1 MEASDPLRD
10 KAVASFRD
18 SLVEDVF
25 DPGDFIP
32 WDNINE
38 EVQDATPGVE
48 LLNELARSGEDGI
61 DADALA
67 KAFLAE
73 PKTFS
78 VVQRLLAAPAAG
90 VGFADGRQL
99 PENPPRSSEQAEE
112 VARLLLDI
120 GINRLITDKA
130 ATEELLRVAI
140 IAGDTRR
147 RSGRRRRSLDNRL
160 ADLLEEAAKEAGES
174 LGKKLIL
181 RGPAQMPT
189 GARGRLQRVL
199 CDEGDRPLVAVATM
213 FEAIGGGRQGA
224 TFRSFVQ
231 VQDELDLVPASLVLI
246 ADGRGVREIPTR
258 SVEEVWDR
266 VGALLSLRQAEEGK
280 LADAVVRLVDNPAV
294 PSLDRL
300 PLDTL
305 IGSTL
310 DRDVEV
316 EAEDLP
322 VDEGVARLAIARFE
336 AENQGLGLDIDDE
349 GRSLS
354 FVRAG
359 EVAEADRLAEEFD
372 PRRAIDLMATLVGR
386 SSPVEQEELSGEQRI
401 AVLEVP
407 TSPLM
412 PGLLAVA
419 AQPAGPEA
427 AEVRAVAEAARA
439 RAVDTTVAV
448 LVVPDATYWLYD
460 EEREIVTRTTATSVV
475 VIDPG
480 DMRGIA
486 ASAAP
491 QDALSALI
499 LQQADLIKASPF
511 IHNGVTPP
519 RLFTGRRGEGAEL
532 VSALGSSSVAVLGS
546 RQIGKTS
553 FLKWVHETLEAQE
566 RTVYYGDCQA
576 VGDWERF
583 RALAKRDW
591 DVALSKEFEPD
602 QVAALVERLTAGEE
616 APIFILDEIDRL
628 VAWDRTTEVGGVTE
642 AFFRSLRSQSQAG
655 KAQFVFSG
663 ERTIAEVL
671 WSPASPHWNFCQRLS
686 LRQLNRE
693 DAAGLLFKVLESLSV
708 EVEDQAEAEAV
719 LWSATSGHPRLV
731 QLLGDQLVRRLNE
744 RPGDERDRLT
754 PADLEEVVDTFD
766 FKSEYVETYWGQ
778 ATSFERHL
786 TRLVAE
792 GERSLE
798 RLQELMAEEDEP
810 LALKVLELY
819 GIFDV
824 VDDEVQLRAEFLPQA
839 LVAAGPEPRPS

>member
-32 WDNINE
+32 WDDINE
-38 EVQDATPGVE
+38 EVQDAAPGVE

-61 DADALA
+61 AADALS

-99 PENPPRSSEQAEE
+99 PENPPRNPEQAEE
-112 VARLLLDI
+112 VARLLLDV

-174 LGKKLIL
+174 LGKNLVL
-181 RGPAQMPT
+181 RGPAQMPA
-189 GARGRLQRVL
+189 GVRNRLQRVL
-199 CDEGDRPLVAVATM
+199 CDEDDRPLVAVATM

-224 TFRSFVQ
+224 TFRGFVQ

-246 ADGRGVREIPTR
+246 ADGRGVREIPVR

-266 VGALLSLRQAEEGK
+266 VGALLSLRQAEKGM
-280 LADAVVRLVDNPAV
+280 LADAVVRLVENPAV
-294 PSLDRL
+294 PSLERL

-310 DRDVEV
+310 DREVEV

-336 AENQGLGLDIDDE
+336 ADNQELGLDIDDE

-354 FVRAG
+354 FVRAE

-372 PRRAIDLMATLVGR
+372 ARRAIDLMATLVGR
-386 SSPVEQEELSGEQRI
+386 FSPVEQEGLAGDQRI
-401 AVLEVP
+401 AVLQVP
-407 TSPLM
+407 TSPLV

-419 AQPAGPEA
+419 AQPVGPEA
-427 AEVRAVAEAARA
+427 AEVKAVAEAARA

-448 LVVPDATYWLYD
+448 LVVPDADDWLYG
-460 EEREIVTRTTATSVV
+460 EEREMVTRTTATSVV
-475 VIDPG
+475 VVDPSNI
-480 DMRGIA
+480 RGIA

-491 QDALSALI
+491 RDALSALI

-511 IHNGVTPP
+511 VHNGVTPP

-553 FLKWVHETLEAQE
+553 FLKWVRETLEGQG
-566 RTVYYGDCQA
+566 RSVYYGDCQA
-576 VGDWERF
+576 VGDWDRF
-583 RALAKRDW
+583 RALVKRDW
-591 DVALSKEFEPD
+591 NVALAKQFEPD
-602 QVAALVERLTAGEE
+602 QVAALVERLTTGEE

-628 VAWDRTTEVGGVTE
+628 VAWDRDTEVGGVTE

-693 DAAGLLFKVLESLSV
+693 DAAELLFKVLASLSV
-708 EVEDQAEAEAV
+708 EFEAQDEAEAI

-731 QLLGDQLVRRLNE
+731 QLLGDQLVRSLNE

-754 PADLEEVVDTFD
+754 PADLEKVVDTFD

-778 ATSFERHL
+778 ATPFERHL

-792 GERSLE
+792 GEQSLE
-798 RLQELMAEEDEP
+798 ELQGLLAEEDEP

-819 GIFDV
+819 GIIDV
-824 VDDEVQLRAEFLPQA
+824 VDEEVQLRAEFLPKA
-839 LVAAGPEPRPS
+839 LVAAGPEPQPS